1 MAEIL
6 SVGHGLPPGIFVPLP
21 DAPRRPLP
29 LDGVK
34 VSAGFPSPAADYEDA
49 RLDINDYLVRNPV
62 STFFFAV
69 QGDSMQGAEIFDGD
83 ILVVDRSIRAR
94 HGHVVV
100 AFINGER
107 LGEAP
112 LSPWRPSSAGCREP
126 GLSGAGDSGRHGPRG
141 VGGGGWQVQALC
153 RLIPVPIFALVDCN
167 NFYASCEKLFN
178 PTPEGPPGR
187 RPLEQRWLC
196 RRTQRRGQGARH
208 PHGCPVVQDPG

>member
-1 MAEIL
+1 MAAFAGSARSARPSSSARQKRRSQLIQGHCSMPETL
-6 SVGHGLPPGIFVPLP
+6 SVSFPPGIFVPLP
-21 DAPRRPLP
+21 DAQCRPLP

-107 LGEAP
+107 LVKRLHRRG
-112 LSPWRPSSAGCREP
+112 
-126 GLSGAGDSGRHGPRG
+126 GR
-141 VGGGGWQVQALC
+141 V
-153 RLIPVPIFALVDCN
+153 ALV
-167 NFYASCEKLFN
+167 AEN
-178 PTPEGPPGR
+178 PGYPA
-187 RPLEQRWLC
+187 LEIQDGMELEVW
-196 RRTQRRGQGARH
+196 G
-208 PHGCPVVQDPG
+208 VVVGKFKRFAA